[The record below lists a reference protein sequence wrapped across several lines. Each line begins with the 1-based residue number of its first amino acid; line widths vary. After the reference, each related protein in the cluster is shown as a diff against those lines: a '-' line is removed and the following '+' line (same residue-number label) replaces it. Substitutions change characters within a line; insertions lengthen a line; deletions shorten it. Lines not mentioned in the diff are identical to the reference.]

1 MPYRKLFSSSGSALA
16 LSTVMAL
23 PPAFAQNTPLPPSSQ
38 TNEAVSEGVQDAAT
52 AQVEEKRKKLL
63 DDATRALEETE
74 TALTALDEDDTD
86 AALEAL
92 TVATG
97 KLESVVARDPA
108 LALAPVDT
116 QLLQR
121 DLLGDVET
129 IQAAREVIE
138 ELVDDGLLQE
148 ARPLM
153 REFASEI
160 IIETTNLPLA
170 TYPDALLR
178 ATAQIDAGEVETAK
192 QTLATALGTL
202 VITEDVIAL
211 PVLRAQLLIDAAEKA
226 LGGDGG
232 TAADTGASDSD
243 STETESAEEASEA
256 VDTEPLSPGEY
267 VEAARTQLRI
277 AEALGYG
284 DEDDFEELHE
294 NLDELDER
302 IDLADDTGGVFD
314 KIGDSFIRLKQR
326 LFD

>member
-1 MPYRKLFSSSGSALA
+1 MPYRKLFASSVSGLA

-23 PPAFAQNTPLPPSSQ
+23 PPAFAQDTPQPPTSE
-38 TNEAVSEGVQDAAT
+38 TNEAVSKGVQDEAT
-52 AQVEEKRKKLL
+52 AQVDEKRKKLL

-74 TALTALDEDDTD
+74 TALTALDEGDTD

-92 TVATG
+92 AVATG

-116 QLLQR
+116 RLLQR

-138 ELVDDGLLQE
+138 DLVDDGKLQE

-153 REFASEI
+153 RDFASEI
-160 IIETTNLPLA
+160 VVKTSNLPLA

-202 VITEDVIAL
+202 VITEEVIAP
-211 PVLRAQLLIDAAEKA
+211 PVLRAQLLIEAAEKA
-226 LGGDGG
+226 LGEEEGA
-232 TAADTGASDSD
+232 TADAGATESDS
-243 STETESAEEASEA
+243 SETEGADEA
-256 VDTEPLSPGEY
+256 VDTEPLSPSDY

-284 DEDDFEELHE
+284 EEDDFEELHE
-294 NLDELDER
+294 NLDELDEQ
-302 IDLADDTGGVFD
+302 IDLADDTDGVFD
-314 KIGDSFIRLKQR
+314 KIGNSFTRLKQR

>member
-1 MPYRKLFSSSGSALA
+1 MPYRKLFASSVSGLA

-23 PPAFAQNTPLPPSSQ
+23 PPAFAQDTPQPPTSE
-38 TNEAVSEGVQDAAT
+38 TNEAVSKSVQDEAT
-52 AQVEEKRKKLL
+52 AQVDEKRKKLL

-74 TALTALDEDDTD
+74 TALTALDEGDTD

-92 TVATG
+92 AVATG

-116 QLLQR
+116 RLLQR

-138 ELVDDGLLQE
+138 DLVDDGKLQE

-153 REFASEI
+153 RDFASEI
-160 IIETTNLPLA
+160 VVKTSNLPLA

-202 VITEDVIAL
+202 VITEEVIAL

-226 LGGDGG
+226 LGEEEGA
-232 TAADTGASDSD
+232 TADVGATESDS
-243 STETESAEEASEA
+243 SETEGADEA
-256 VDTEPLSPGEY
+256 VDTEPLSPSDY

-284 DEDDFEELHE
+284 EEDDFEELHE
-294 NLDELDER
+294 NLDELDEQV
-302 IDLADDTGGVFD
+302 DLADDTGGVFD
-314 KIGDSFIRLKQR
+314 KVGDSFIRLKQR